1 MATAAEY
8 SKQLNRS
15 DHRGL
20 QEEIITGSS
29 RFDDLPDHILH
40 DILSSLDIKFAVRTS
55 SLSRRWRNTWK
66 HISVLN
72 LSTGEY
78 TWRSF
83 GPSIRKTLQSLSF
96 TAASITRPA
105 PPTTGSGSISSLEAF
120 PLNGVD
126 VIAETGFHL
135 LTTLEL
141 RRCKFYGV
149 ELPSLENLPGL
160 KCLKLVDCKSYY
172 PVTVSVPRRLLELEI
187 RLCYYDGLNL
197 VRVIAPK
204 LETFRF
210 SGYLTQLERLDRFD
224 LRSLDR
230 ASIGLVWIEALALYG
245 RSPTRMME
253 EMNRVFGNHRE
264 TTGELNRGFENFLL
278 GLRNAKSLDLNFFKL
293 ESTSRCNLLKCPHAV
308 AKLLMVDKVS
318 PFTKLEILRVQYSH
332 ESPIMDDKVFRYQFK
347 TPRVAEENI
356 CSEYVIEKVCDVEG
370 SPS

>member
-1 MATAAEY
+1 MAAAAEY
-8 SKQLNRS
+8 SKQPNRS

-20 QEEIITGSS
+20 QEEIIIIGGS

-72 LSTGEY
+72 LSTAEY
-78 TWRSF
+78 TRRSF

-96 TAASITRPA
+96 TAASITRA
-105 PPTTGSGSISSLEAF
+105 AADNGLGLDFIVGHIGLNQSLETLRLEAF
-120 PLNGVD
+120 PLNTSTV
-126 VIAETGFHL
+126 VETGFHL

-141 RRCKFYGV
+141 RRCKFYSV

-160 KCLKLVDCKSYY
+160 KRLKLVDCKSYY

-187 RLCYYDGLNL
+187 RLCYFDGLNL
-197 VRVIAPK
+197 VGVIAPK

-224 LRSLDR
+224 LPSLDH
-230 ASIGLVWIEALALYG
+230 ASIGIVWIEALALYG

-253 EMNRVFGNHRE
+253 EGNRIYGNHGE
-264 TTGELNRGFENFLL
+264 TTGKLNRAFENFLL
-278 GLRNAKSLDLNFFKL
+278 GLHNAKSLHLNFFKV
-293 ESTSRCNLLKCPHAV
+293 CMCF
-308 AKLLMVDKVS
+308 KVW
-318 PFTKLEILRVQYSH
+318 
-332 ESPIMDDKVFRYQFK
+332 
-347 TPRVAEENI
+347 
-356 CSEYVIEKVCDVEG
+356 
-370 SPS
+370 